1 MNLPKP
7 RRASYFPTQSN
18 LPPISFWFGRVLL
31 LLCCLALFA
40 GASFAQQDSL
50 VGRLP
55 ADTWLYLHWRGTAS
69 LTRFRNTNSVLR
81 LWNDP
86 SFVGARQNL
95 INRVTQEAKQKNP
108 KSNGLTRE
116 QSDEIFS
123 LLENEAAFGFISR
136 AGVAPAGASKSASSF
151 LIYDATG
158 KQDILDKF
166 NAQRAK
172 DSASTFTRTPLP
184 VGSFTAYKIVNGKSI
199 SYEAQA
205 GRYFVRTD
213 TLAAMEEILPRITAA
228 HPPAA
233 RFEEA
238 AAVPSACRNSA
249 AGSLLNFLAL
259 PAKFNLAAIPPSP
272 AFNFP
277 AFIKTLHLDQVHT
290 VCGNVTF
297 ESRVTRMHGAVLG
310 DTSAGSILNIIGE
323 GRSSFSTLALAPS
336 GASYE
341 CSVLDFLALYKTLLA
356 GFTAALPPDKQ
367 GFIAGIDSLVSTF
380 WGMPPADAL
389 GLFTGEFATIRVDPA
404 ADPTRAIYAFT
415 IQHPRKVATLLQHLI
430 PGASATQNQNGDTTY
445 VTITF
450 PQHAQASQ
458 TPPPPPQPSVFF
470 FAVTPSMVIAAK
482 HQDLVR
488 DAVARL
494 RVPPGSAQSNSLS
507 NDPGFKNARA
517 AMPLKLTSLAYA
529 DLTVFNWTNLLNN
542 FQKQI
547 NDQTQAAARKAGKPA
562 PPPVDLLQ
570 GFDPKTISKY
580 LHTSSSSAWKNS
592 TGIYFESAIQ

>member
-1 MNLPKP
+1 MNLPKL
-7 RRASYFPTQSN
+7 RRASYFATQSN
-18 LPPISFWFGRVLL
+18 CSPISFSFGRVLL
-31 LLCCLALFA
+31 LLCCLAFFA
-40 GASFAQQDSL
+40 GPSFAQQDSL

-69 LTRFRNTNSVLR
+69 LTRFRATNSVLR

-86 SFVGARQNL
+86 SFVGTRQNL
-95 INRVTQEAKQKNP
+95 INRVTQQAKQKNP
-108 KSNGLTRE
+108 KSNDLARE

-136 AGVAPAGASKSASSF
+136 AGVAAGTSKSASSF

-172 DSASTFTRTPLP
+172 NSALTFTRTPLP
-184 VGSFTAYKIVNGKSI
+184 VGSFTAYKIVNGKST

-213 TLAAMEEILPRITAA
+213 TLHAMEEILPRITAA

-238 AAVPSACRNSA
+238 AGVPSACRSTA
-249 AGSLLNFLAL
+249 AGSLFNFLAL
-259 PAKFNLAAIPPSP
+259 PAKFNLVAIPSSP
-272 AFNFP
+272 TFNFP
-277 AFIKTLHLDQVHT
+277 AFIKALHLDQVHT

-310 DTSAGSILNIIGE
+310 DTSPGSILNIIGD
-323 GRSSFSTLALAPS
+323 GRSSFATLALAPS

-341 CSVLDFLALYKTLLA
+341 CSVLDLLALYKTLLA

-415 IQHPRKVATLLQHLI
+415 IQHPHKVATLLQHLI
-430 PGASATQNQNGDTTY
+430 PGAPATEKQDGDTTY
-445 VTITF
+445 VTIKF
-450 PQHAQASQ
+450 PRHAQAAQ
-458 TPPPPPQPSVFF
+458 TPPAEPSAFF

-488 DAVARL
+488 HAVARL
-494 RVPPGSAQSNSLS
+494 RVPPGSAQSNSLA

-517 AMPLKLTSLAYA
+517 AMPSKLTSFVYA
-529 DLTVFNWTNLLNN
+529 DLTVFNWTSLLNN

-562 PPPVDLLQ
+562 PPPIDLLQ

-592 TGIYFESAIQ
+592 IGISFESAIQ

>member
-7 RRASYFPTQSN
+7 RRASYFATQSN
-18 LPPISFWFGRVLL
+18 CSPISFSFGRVLL
-31 LLCCLALFA
+31 LLCCLAFFA
-40 GASFAQQDSL
+40 GPSFAQQDSL

-69 LTRFRNTNSVLR
+69 LTRLRDTNSVLR

-86 SFVGARQNL
+86 SFVGARRNL
-95 INRVTQEAKQKNP
+95 INRMTQEAKQKNP
-108 KSNGLTRE
+108 KSNGFTRE

-123 LLENEAAFGFISR
+123 LLENEAAVGFISH
-136 AGVAPAGASKSASSF
+136 AGVAAAGTSKSASSF
-151 LIYDATG
+151 LICDVTG
-158 KQDILDKF
+158 KQDVLDKF
-166 NAQRAK
+166 NAQREK
-172 DSASTFTRTPLP
+172 NSASTFARTSVP
-184 VGSFTAYKIVNGKSI
+184 VGNFTAYKILDGKST

-238 AAVPSACRNSA
+238 AAVPSACRSTA

-277 AFIKTLHLDQVHT
+277 AFIKALHLDQVHT

-297 ESRVTRMHGAVLG
+297 ESRATRMHGALLG
-310 DTSAGSILNIIGE
+310 DTSAGSILNIIGD

-341 CSVLDFLALYKTLLA
+341 CSVLDFLAMYKTLLA

-404 ADPTRAIYAFT
+404 ADPTHAIYAFT
-415 IQHPRKVATLLQHLI
+415 IQHPHKVATLLQHLI
-430 PGASATQNQNGDTTY
+430 PGAPATQNQDGDTTY

-450 PQHAQASQ
+450 PQHAQAAQ
-458 TPPPPPQPSVFF
+458 TRSAEPSRIF

-494 RVPPGSAQSNSLS
+494 RVPPGSAQSNSLA

-517 AMPLKLTSLAYA
+517 AMPSKLTGLAYA
-529 DLTVFNWTNLLNN
+529 DLTVFNWTSLLNN

-547 NDQTQAAARKAGKPA
+547 NNQAQAAARKAGKPA

-592 TGIYFESAIQ
+592 IGIYFESAIQ